1 MTDMNFSFLA
11 FSFSQNSLS
20 IGILFI
26 INWLTK
32 FYAICKII
40 RDVICGFYRLTLASM
55 RNRYVGYIFICCPV
69 KVWAKEVYYVSNC
82 RGITVVYWVRIKTS
96 YDNIYDTVGN
106 LQVYRMTEFRH
117 TLTSLYLLPK
127 ICSILVYIFISY
139 WLMFWAREVYD
150 LWICKEITVVYRV
163 IIKIS

>member
-11 FSFSQNSLS
+11 FSSSQNSLS
-20 IGILFI
+20 IGILVI
-26 INWLTK
+26 KNWLTK

-82 RGITVVYWVRIKTS
+82 RGITAVYWVRIKTS
-96 YDNIYDTVGN
+96 YDNIYDTLGN

-117 TLTSLYLLPK
+117 LHRYRNFWQTNNKCYY
-127 ICSILVYIFISY
+127 VYIFFFSVVPCIG
-139 WLMFWAREVYD
+139 FPC
-150 LWICKEITVVYRV
+150 CKQIFFYNN
-163 IIKIS
+163 